1 VEAVEVEGVPMSQF
15 KILVVDDEES
25 IREFFEIMLKREG
38 YTVFTA
44 QNGREGLQ
52 FLKKATQDPSQAVD
66 LVISDIQMPEMSGMD
81 LLSSAKEFDPELI
94 FVMIT
99 AFGSTETAVE
109 AMKRGAYDYILK
121 PFKLDEIKIVLKQ
134 ALEKRTLRLE
144 NALLKK
150 ELGTKYAFDN
160 IIGGAQPMLR
170 IYEMVRRVANTKSS
184 VLITGESGTGKE
196 LIARAIH
203 FNGPLKDKPFVTV
216 NCGAIPENLMESEMF
231 GHKKGSFTGAIAD
244 KKGLFEV
251 ANGGTIFLDELGE
264 LPLPMQVKLLRVLQ
278 EGTFKRV
285 GGTEDVKVDVRVIS
299 ATNRNLDAEVRAA
312 RFREDLFYRMN
323 VIQIHCPPLRERR
336 DDITMLANHFLEK
349 FATILNVGQKHL
361 STEALEVL
369 KSYHY
374 PGNVR
379 ELENIIE
386 RTVALEPSNVILP
399 ESLPKHLLDAKAPS
413 VAPLD
418 AQKIEISTELG
429 IDLEKLVSEF
439 ERTLL
444 LKALEKTGGIK
455 KKAARL
461 LNISFRSMR
470 YRVDKYGLGPMS
482 LDDDEDGEEIATPS
496 SVVNS

>member
-1 VEAVEVEGVPMSQF
+1 MALCRV
-15 KILVVDDEES
+15 LVVDDEES

-38 YTVFTA
+38 YDVVTA
-44 QNGREGLQ
+44 ANGVEGVER
-52 FLKKATQDPSQAVD
+52 LKKDRFD

-81 LLSSAKEFDPELI
+81 LLQAAKEIDPELVVI
-94 FVMIT
+94 MVT

-109 AMKRGAYDYILK
+109 AMKLGAYDYLQK
-121 PFKLDEIKIVLKQ
+121 PFKIDEVKIIIRQ
-134 ALEKRTLRLE
+134 ALEKRSLRME
-144 NALLKK
+144 NAVLKR

-160 IIGGAQPMLR
+160 IIGSAPPMMR
-170 IYEMVRRVANTKSS
+170 IYEMVKRVAHTKSS

-264 LPLPMQVKLLRVLQ
+264 LPLPMQVKLLRVIQ

-285 GGTEDVKVDVRVIS
+285 GGTEDITVDVRVIS
-299 ATNRNLDAEVRAA
+299 ATNKNLETEVRGG

-336 DDITMLANHFLEK
+336 EDIAMLSNHFLEK
-349 FATILNVGQKHL
+349 FAKSLGIEVKRIGN
-361 STEALEVL
+361 EAMDVL
-369 KSYHY
+369 KRYHY

-386 RTVALEPSNVILP
+386 RTVALEPGQMILP
-399 ESLPKHLLDAKAPS
+399 ESLPRHMLDAQVQPS
-413 VAPLD
+413 HGPLD
-418 AQKIEISTELG
+418 ANKIEIHSDQG
-429 IDLEKLVSEF
+429 IDLEKLTADF

-444 LKALEKTGGIK
+444 TKALQQTGGIK
-455 KKAARL
+455 KRAAKL
-461 LNISFRSMR
+461 LGISFRSMR
-470 YRVDKYGLGPMS
+470 YRVDKYGLS
-482 LDDDEDGEEIATPS
+482 ALSVDDDDDVANEAS
-496 SVVNS
+496 NA

>member
-1 VEAVEVEGVPMSQF
+1 MALGKV
-15 KILVVDDEES
+15 LVVDDEES

-38 YTVFTA
+38 YEVSA
-44 QNGREGLQ
+44 AANGAEALERVKRER
-52 FLKKATQDPSQAVD
+52 FD
-66 LVISDIQMPEMSGMD
+66 LVISDLQMPEMSGME
-81 LLSSAKEFDPELI
+81 LLVAAREADPELLMI
-94 FVMIT
+94 MIT

-109 AMKRGAYDYILK
+109 AMKLGAYDYVQK
-121 PFKLDEIKIVLKQ
+121 PFKIDEVKIIIRQ
-134 ALEKRTLRLE
+134 AMEKRSLRTE
-144 NALLKK
+144 VALLKK

-160 IIGGAQPMLR
+160 LIGSAPPMLR
-170 IYEMVRRVANTKSS
+170 IYEMVKRVANTKSS

-244 KKGLFEV
+244 KRGLFEV

-264 LPLPMQVKLLRVLQ
+264 LPLPMQVKLLRVIQ

-285 GGTEDVKVDVRVIS
+285 GGTEDVTVDVRVIS
-299 ATNRNLDAEVRAA
+299 ATNKVLDAEVRAG

-336 DDITMLANHFLEK
+336 EDIAMLANHFLEK
-349 FATILNVGQKHL
+349 FAKGLGVDVKRIGN
-361 STEALEVL
+361 EAMDVL
-369 KSYHY
+369 KRYHF

-386 RTVALEPSNVILP
+386 RTVALEPGAIILP
-399 ESLPKHLLDAKAPS
+399 ESLPKHLLEARS
-413 VAPLD
+413 ESSLLD
-418 AQKIEISTELG
+418 ANKIEILDDHG
-429 IDLEKLVSEF
+429 INLEKLTADF

-444 LKALEKTGGIK
+444 TKALQQAGGIK
-455 KKAARL
+455 KRAAKL
-461 LNISFRSMR
+461 LGISFRSMR
-470 YRVDKYGLGPMS
+470 YRVDKYS
-482 LDDDEDGEEIATPS
+482 LSALSIDDDDDIQSEAGNA
-496 SVVNS
+496 